1 MDRGDAEMA
10 IPVKPPTHI
19 SRKLVEMIFRLMP
32 LVGRGKM
39 AGTRVDDRI
48 DLRMPVYLCELCNRK
63 RLKARGNAYGLVTD
77 VTGKPR
83 TAYTRCTA
91 CNADFSIC
99 HQYYPEEKFR
109 KVHAPWFGLK
119 KPQMKENRA
128 RPATGLLTSGDI
140 PVRRRR

>member
-1 MDRGDAEMA
+1 MA

-19 SRKLVEMIFRLMP
+19 SRKLVEMVFRLMP

-39 AGTRVDDRI
+39 AGTRVDDRM

-77 VTGKPR
+77 VVGKPR

-91 CNADFSIC
+91 CNATSVSVISIT
-99 HQYYPEEKFR
+99 PKR
-109 KVHAPWFGLK
+109 SFGK
-119 KPQMKENRA
+119 SM
-128 RPATGLLTSGDI
+128 RPGSG
-140 PVRRRR
+140 